1 MKKALAIIAILFSLF
16 ATLLIPTETVFAGGG
31 AHGAGGAGGSGGG
44 GCGGTRFMGLR
55 AWYDGIDAVCNG
67 TQPKDEEEI
76 KAIIWKVVLNI
87 VTMVLQIVGYVC
99 VGFVIWG
106 GYLYMLAR
114 GESGKVASG
123 KKTITNALI
132 GLVICMT
139 ASLISGAIVDVAS
152 GAATDANFFASI
164 FNTAFLWAGIVC
176 AIIIVIGGI
185 SYVTSTGDPQKTA
198 KAKNTI
204 MYAAIGLAIT
214 LLAAAIVNLVVT
226 AVNG

>member
-1 MKKALAIIAILFSLF
+1 MKKILASLLMAFCFASALLMPVGNAF
-16 ATLLIPTETVFAGGG
+16 AS
-31 AHGAGGAGGSGGG
+31 GGSGGG
-44 GCGGTRFMGLR
+44 GGANCGRHFMGLR
-55 AWYDGIDAVCNG
+55 AWYDGIPAICEG
-67 TQPKDEEEI
+67 RQPANEEEI
-76 KAIIWKVVLNI
+76 KSMVWKIVLNI

-106 GYLYMLAR
+106 GYLYMLSR
-114 GESGKVASG
+114 GESGRVASG

-139 ASLISGAIVDVAS
+139 ASLISGAIVDIA
-152 GAATDANFFASI
+152 GNAAVQDDRFFVEI

-176 AIIIVIGGI
+176 AIIIVMGGI
-185 SYVTSTGDPQKTA
+185 AYVTSTGDSQKVT

-204 MYAAIGLAIT
+204 TYAAIGLAVT